1 MAIKW
6 VKGRTKIMW
15 YPAATSQAFSKDS
28 LVYFNGSGEIIPAD
42 ATSGDHI
49 GCILKAIT
57 SASAEYTTE
66 TNVPVEVPMDKQCEI
81 EADATGLTSESVGL
95 TYDLT
100 DAVTVNGSA
109 SAKNVVTCT
118 KYISATKGRFVL
130 NATFDVLRVATT

>member
-1 MAIKW
+1 MKF
-6 VKGRTKIMW
+6 VKGRTKIMSL
-15 YPAATSQAFSKDS
+15 PAATSQAFSKNS

-49 GCILKAIT
+49 GIILKAIT

-66 TNVPVEVPMDKQCEI
+66 TNVLVEVPMDKMCEI

-100 DAVTVNGSA
+100 DASTVNGSA
-109 SAKNVVTCT
+109 TSIDTVTCV

-130 NATFDVLRVATT
+130 NSMFDNFRTVTT